1 MSRDKAEL
9 EEINAKLL
17 KELGQARASVQAAQK
32 IKISKIADDLIREKN
47 AEIDDLKQS
56 LNEMSKQVIYDVEF
70 HIVLK

>member
-9 EEINAKLL
+9 EEINSKLL

-56 LNEMSKQVIYDVEF
+56 LNEMSKQVIYDV
-70 HIVLK
+70 